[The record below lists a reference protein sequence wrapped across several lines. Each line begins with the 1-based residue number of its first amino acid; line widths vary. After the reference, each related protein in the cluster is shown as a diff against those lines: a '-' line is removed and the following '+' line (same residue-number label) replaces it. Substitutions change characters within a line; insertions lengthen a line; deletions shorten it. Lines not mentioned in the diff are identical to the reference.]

1 MIQVGIKI
9 RSKGFSNSK
18 LLLGHGLIKGE
29 REELPREGIQ
39 KKIAKVKKQ
48 LIVRSNTVREK
59 YFSSDKSSQIKINAP
74 SKRASEHGQSGQKA
88 FDPILKAHEVSLKDK
103 T

>member
-1 MIQVGIKI
+1 M
-9 RSKGFSNSK
+9 
-18 LLLGHGLIKGE
+18 GE
-29 REELPREGIQ
+29 RVELLREGVQ

-88 FDPILKAHEVSLKDK
+88 FDPILEAHEVSLKDK
-103 T
+103 TKKKKKKNLNCLKWKFHEKKKK